1 MGRVKIVTLRVG
13 ARAIEGKGEG
23 GGEKKKYAC
32 PISLFFGKL
41 RTLAN
46 GAPDWCHLVEID

>member
-1 MGRVKIVTLRVG
+1 MVG
-13 ARAIEGKGEG
+13 ARAKEGKGGG
-23 GGEKKKYAC
+23 GGEKKKHAC

-46 GAPDWCHLVEID
+46 GALDWCGIGK